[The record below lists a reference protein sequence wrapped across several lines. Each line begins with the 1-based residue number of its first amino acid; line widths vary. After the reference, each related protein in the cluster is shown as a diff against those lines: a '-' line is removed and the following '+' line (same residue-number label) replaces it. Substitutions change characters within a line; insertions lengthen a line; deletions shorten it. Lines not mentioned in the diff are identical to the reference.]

1 MIIYIICQDKLQACT
16 FSELNLLLD
25 FCAKLNRFLGVV
37 VGGQREDVQKSLLY
51 LKDEVVVGVEHLLPI
66 LELLLQILQ
75 VSNFK

>member
-1 MIIYIICQDKLQACT
+1 M
-16 FSELNLLLD
+16 NLLLD